1 MKKVKFTFWLL
12 GFGCGMILTGML
24 GTLLTLKVDF
34 EVVSSQEDQKLSTMQ
49 SMTNEHEEI
58 EELTLEENE
67 KVSEVNPT
75 EEDDLT
81 KDLVEEKKN
90 ISDIEEST
98 IKVQEKY
105 EIYIPEQSGA
115 SEICTILEQAGLVE
129 NGKDFL
135 GYIKENGKQTKLKNG
150 YLELPYNAD
159 YATLLELLVV

>member
-34 EVVSSQEDQKLSTMQ
+34 EVVSSQDDQIHNTMQ
-49 SMTNEHEEI
+49 PLTKENKEI
-58 EELTLEENE
+58 ENLSLEESDT
-67 KVSEVNPT
+67 VSEDEPIK
-75 EEDDLT
+75 EDNLIE
-81 KDLVEEKKN
+81 DLVGEKENTLKL
-90 ISDIEEST
+90 EEST
-98 IKVQEKY
+98 IETQEKY
-105 EIYIPEQSGA
+105 EVYIPDQSGA
-115 SEICTILEQAGLVE
+115 SEICRILEQAGIIE

-135 GYIKENGKQTKLKNG
+135 EYIKENEKQTKLKNG

>member
-34 EVVSSQEDQKLSTMQ
+34 EVVSSQDDQTHNTMQ
-49 SMTNEHEEI
+49 PLTKEDKEI
-58 EELTLEENE
+58 ENLSLEESDT
-67 KVSEVNPT
+67 VSEDEPIK
-75 EEDDLT
+75 EDNLIE
-81 KDLVEEKKN
+81 DLVGEKENTLKL
-90 ISDIEEST
+90 EEST
-98 IKVQEKY
+98 VETQEKY
-105 EIYIPEQSGA
+105 EVYIPDQSGA
-115 SEICTILEQAGLVE
+115 SEICRILEQAGIIE

-135 GYIKENGKQTKLKNG
+135 EYIKENEKQTKLKNG